1 MIPNQFDAVK
11 IIKGELI
18 YPVEK
23 FITDVKR
30 ILNYEY
36 HDALGKEQLDM
47 KFNGMILGMAFES
60 EEESLFLDY
69 SNNKIPA
76 YDFITDEYNNLKP
89 DLFNLAHASK
99 WELYDS
105 EFKLFASFMVLKLS
119 QNFDLGTEDQKAKE
133 IISKYQESYSAFRED
148 WSRKLCYMIQMQK
161 EELEEDFKNLQS

>member
-1 MIPNQFDAVK
+1 MIPNQFDAIK

-23 FITDVKR
+23 FITDIKR

-76 YDFITDEYNNLKP
+76 YNFIEDENNNSIP

-99 WELYDS
+99 WELYDC
-105 EFKLFASFMVLKLS
+105 EFKLFASFIVLKLS
-119 QNFDLGTEDQKAKE
+119 QNFDLGTEDPKAQE
-133 IISKYQESYSAFRED
+133 IIANFKKSYEAFRED
-148 WSRKLCYMIQMQK
+148 WYEKLSYLIQLQK
-161 EELEEDFKNLQS
+161 EEIENDFKNLQS